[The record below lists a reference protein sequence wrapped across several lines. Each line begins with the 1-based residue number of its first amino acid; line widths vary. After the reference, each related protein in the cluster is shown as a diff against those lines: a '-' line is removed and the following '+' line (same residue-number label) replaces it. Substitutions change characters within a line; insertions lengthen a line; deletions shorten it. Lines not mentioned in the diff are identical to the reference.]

1 MDDLDLERLKQEL
14 DDVSGGSRYDVDDI
28 MREEGAFEP
37 EPDRESLE
45 QLMQRFGIHVEQSGA
60 DAAPAGGQP
69 KPSQTEEYAALL
81 RASEQMQDVI
91 DQQNELAEQ
100 ARGETPQPDPL
111 EEQEDVFAR
120 LFNQLGEIEQSPV
133 DAVFAAPQ
141 TDMTDPRTELL
152 EEPEEEPD
160 LMARLFADAPVPVQ
174 PSRAQDDA
182 QATVRWDALYDAD
195 ATQVMPPVKIE
206 DEAEQPD
213 ELPDGAETQLI
224 PPVETDGEPETVDEV
239 PDEAADDTLEEPA
252 PETPRKGFWTK
263 WFGAD
268 DGEAEESEDTAG
280 DEPSDADA
288 AQGMPPVETDG
299 EPEMPDSAPDE
310 AADDTLEEPAPE
322 TPRKGFWTK
331 WFGAD
336 DGEAEESAAPPADE
350 LPDGD
355 ETQLIPPVETDDE
368 PETAEEETGDAP
380 QEIYYEPE
388 VEERLPEPP
397 QDDAGEAD
405 EPSAGV
411 AEPAPR
417 PEDIPVISE
426 EELEEFLSGVE
437 EEPEEPI
444 ASFEQLLQDNGMQ
457 AEPPVPGQ
465 PNRLPEEFPEE
476 ETTVYLNLP
485 VNKPGAPQAQEPEL
499 FDAEADL
506 EAEAQQEKEEKH
518 KNLAKEPDPAWF
530 RQTLEELSQTA
541 PALEELR
548 REGPVMQR
556 EVARQREWILE
567 RHRAY
572 MQAQH
577 PAPPQE
583 QPPEPEEPEEDSEPD
598 AIEAAEELR
607 AMLEQDRRED
617 DAVFNDRPDGKP
629 EAEPDGR
636 EQSIDAPQADRQPDN
651 APADDR
657 SGEQPEQAAPQAA
670 QPETPAAPRKAKRP
684 HRARREE
691 EIPRDLHKAA
701 NLWKRRAR
709 GQAQRSMIVAVLTAV
724 ALYLS
729 CAADFALPLPASM
742 DYVNRPD
749 GVLTALL
756 VLQLAAMAA
765 AFDVVRDGV
774 RALMQRS
781 PDLST
786 LVDLALVLNLAHCAA
801 LLVREGEELPYAGV
815 AMLALFARMRAQV
828 SDARTR
834 HYVYKVAAGTGAPA
848 GVFCRADG
856 TIVKAPLDGAEP
868 FVRQIVKPDRGRQAE
883 AIVTALA
890 AVLSLVLS
898 VLVCVTTGDAGRIA
912 YVLAATMT
920 GACQLALLSAIPMG
934 RCNAARHLMKSGA
947 ALDGVR
953 GASALAAAGTVVVT
967 DDDLFPAGSVA
978 LERLELRS
986 QLNDATALAYAAALA
1001 GESSLGH
1008 MLAEEVRARY
1018 GAPLTAHHVV
1028 RYTGGGLSGRI
1039 GGLEILLGGAD
1050 FMAERGIPVS
1060 DVPESGLV
1068 LAVEHEVAAVL
1079 VVDYQVPAVLFNAMQ
1094 VLTERR
1100 TRILLHTR
1108 NHQVTPELVERLY
1121 GLREGTVQL
1130 PELEADRALR
1140 NPRYAAEGA
1149 LCAMLLR
1156 DSLVPFAD
1164 TISTAQ
1170 AQSRLTRAG
1179 ALIGVGA
1186 ALLCMLLMAYLCF
1199 VFVPEDARPIRM
1211 LLYMILC
1218 FVPIF
1223 FLESG
1228 VGRD

>member
-213 ELPDGAETQLI
+213 ELPDGDETQLI

-268 DGEAEESEDTAG
+268 EDEAEESEDTA
-280 DEPSDADA
+280 E
-288 AQGMPPVETDG
+288 
-299 EPEMPDSAPDE
+299 
-310 AADDTLEEPAPE
+310 
-322 TPRKGFWTK
+322 
-331 WFGAD
+331 
-336 DGEAEESAAPPADE
+336 DE

-444 ASFEQLLQDNGMQ
+444 ASFEQLLQDNGMDT
-457 AEPPVPGQ
+457 EPPVPGQ

-607 AMLEQDRRED
+607 ALLEQDRRED

-636 EQSIDAPQADRQPDN
+636 EQSIDAPQADRQPDD